1 MGRDT
6 AMVGGETF
14 SIKEIKTYYSEQIA
28 RIMID
33 ETNRLITMLPPDAY
47 VELYIV
53 TGGGAYTF
61 GEYIKKA
68 LVTNKMVAKPEDVI
82 QPEDPVIA
90 NAEGFEL
97 VAMSRAEEADE

>member
-1 MGRDT
+1 
-6 AMVGGETF
+6 MVGGETF
-14 SIKEIKTYYSEQIA
+14 SIKEIRTYYSEQIS

-61 GEYIKKA
+61 GDYIKKA
-68 LVTNKMVAKPEDVI
+68 LVTNKMVAKVEDVI
-82 QPEDPVIA
+82 IPEDPVMA